1 MIQKEG
7 IDTLA
12 EWELQD
18 ASRMR
23 GMRSFGMPKERLKLQ
38 LEQWLDLHLNE
49 KIPSSLL
56 LLSRTLYMPE
66 HLSASEQLVATIRE
80 LPESTVRQL
89 CYVHSPGFE
98 DVSHQVWCWW
108 PRSLKTVCDI
118 NTLDEKIRAVIK
130 DCVKMWCY
138 KKIPGVISC
147 SLTCPMFTMDSR
159 VLVSLCKVL
168 IWMNIP
174 VVQTNP

>member
-7 IDTLA
+7 IDMLA

-80 LPESTVRQL
+80 LPESTVRIDYRVIPCQMRPCFPLTLSNSFEIWLTHRNCLESNIHQL
-89 CYVHSPGFE
+89 LVI
-98 DVSHQVWCWW
+98 QVTRV
-108 PRSLKTVCDI
+108 PRYG
-118 NTLDEKIRAVIK
+118 R
-130 DCVKMWCY
+130 VK
-138 KKIPGVISC
+138 K
-147 SLTCPMFTMDSR
+147 
-159 VLVSLCKVL
+159 
-168 IWMNIP
+168 
-174 VVQTNP
+174 